1 MATRSTEYGSSI
13 DEAPLL
19 PLQGDDRNSDSSS
32 LGIGRVFRGTAR
44 TIRQASG
51 RRLMREPSMRVR
63 ETATEQLEE
72 RRSDVA
78 YSKPVVYLDMIWN
91 FVFVTVACVVLV
103 LSWKESPSTPLRL
116 WILGYSLQCAVHM
129 ICVCVEYKKR
139 HGSRGLVGEITG
151 GSAGDGEQNVSRI
164 VDVNNGSGSDH
175 EQNDEN
181 VRYVF
186 CIFKSKKGEIFFLCV
201 CLFFFRECKNYNRI
215 KMTLIDFI
223 TGSPK

>member
-19 PLQGDDRNSDSSS
+19 PPQGDDRNSDSGSI
-32 LGIGRVFRGTAR
+32 GIGRVFRGTAR

-103 LSWKESPSTPLRL
+103 LSWKETPSTPLRL
-116 WILGYSLQCAVHM
+116 WILGYCLQCAVHM
-129 ICVCVEYKKR
+129 VCVCVEYRKR
-139 HGSRGLVGEITG
+139 HGPRSLPGEVTDGSSRDG
-151 GSAGDGEQNVSRI
+151 GQSVIRNADA
-164 VDVNNGSGSDH
+164 NNGSGSDH
-175 EQNDEN
+175 EQSDEN
-181 VRYVF
+181 VRYV
-186 CIFKSKKGEIFFLCV
+186 CVLYILLKRWDFFLY
-201 CLFFFRECKNYNRI
+201 LSFF
-215 KMTLIDFI
+215 
-223 TGSPK
+223 